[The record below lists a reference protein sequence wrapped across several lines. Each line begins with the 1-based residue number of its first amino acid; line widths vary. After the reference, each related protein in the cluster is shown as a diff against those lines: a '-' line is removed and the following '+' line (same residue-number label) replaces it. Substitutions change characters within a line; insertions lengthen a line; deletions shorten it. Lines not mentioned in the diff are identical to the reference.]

1 MSLIVDINPVP
12 WKILELVK
20 ARILKN
26 RAKKENKGLDW
37 SRESLKREMALQP
50 MKPGPLLSK
59 RRDEPSFVSSPR
71 LLTFTIEGKRTSGNQ
86 STVAEWKI
94 YCQDEEQKGTP
105 SKSLHVSAMIGIGQE
120 RGYFEY
126 APFIYNPRNLIFKL
140 YVSFFADLGSGDS
153 MSPVIVSISS
163 ATVDAYDL
171 NNLTIGYQW
180 TKSFAELWVNPL
192 IQQNFTDEELAEA
205 VRRLTEIAENES
217 FNPLHNWPDPKTFVG
232 TIFYNVVNRVR
243 PPATQTALPLAKEFD
258 QSRIAQIP
266 GYIKTVALELT
277 ETSDQFVSITVDP

>member
-59 RRDEPSFVSSPR
+59 RRDEPSFVSSPK
-71 LLTFTIEGKRTSGNQ
+71 LLTFAIEGKRIVGDQ
-86 STVAEWKI
+86 GTVDEWKV
-94 YCQDEEQKGTP
+94 YYQDEEQKGTA
-105 SKSLHVSAMIGIGQE
+105 SRNLHVSLLEPVGTSS
-120 RGYFEY
+120 YFES
-126 APFIYNPRNLIFKL
+126 APFIDNFRNLRSKL
-140 YVSFFADLGSGDS
+140 YASFFADLGSSDS
-153 MSPVIVSISS
+153 MTPVIVSISS
-163 ATVDAYDL
+163 ATVDAYDF
-171 NNLTIGYQW
+171 NATGYQW
-180 TKSFAELWVNPL
+180 TKSIATLGVNPL
-192 IQQNFTDEELAEA
+192 TLQNFTDEEQAEA
-205 VRRLTEIAENES
+205 VRRLNQIAENES
-217 FNPLHNWPDPKTFVG
+217 LNPLHNWPDPKTFEG
-232 TIFYNVVNRVR
+232 TAFFNVVNRVR
-243 PPATQTALPLAKEFD
+243 PPATQTALPLATEFD

>member
-71 LLTFTIEGKRTSGNQ
+71 LLTFTIEGKRTTGDQ
-86 STVAEWKI
+86 GIADEWKV
-94 YCQDEEQKGTP
+94 YYQDEEQKGTA
-105 SKSLHVSAMIGIGQE
+105 SRSLHVSLLEPVGTSS
-120 RGYFEY
+120 YFES
-126 APFIYNPRNLIFKL
+126 APFIDNFRNLRSKL
-140 YVSFFADLGSGDS
+140 YASFFADLGSSDS
-153 MSPVIVSISS
+153 MTPVIVSISS

-171 NNLTIGYQW
+171 SNLTISYQW
-180 TKSFAELWVNPL
+180 TKSVAKLGVNPL
-192 IQQNFTDEELAEA
+192 TLQNFTDEEQAEA
-205 VRRLTEIAENES
+205 VRRLNQIAENES
-217 FNPLHNWPDPKTFVG
+217 FNPLHNWPDPKTFEG
-232 TIFYNVVNRVR
+232 TAFFNVVNRVR
-243 PPATQTALPLAKEFD
+243 PPATQTALPLATEFD